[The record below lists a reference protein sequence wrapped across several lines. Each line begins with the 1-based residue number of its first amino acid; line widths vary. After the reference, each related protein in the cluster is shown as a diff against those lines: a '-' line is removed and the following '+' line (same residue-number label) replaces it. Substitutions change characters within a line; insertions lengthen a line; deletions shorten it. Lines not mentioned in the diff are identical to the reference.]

1 MSAPTAPLARLLRAE
16 LGLVLRRR
24 RTLVALGV
32 LAVVPVVL
40 GVGVAASGGPAGS
53 STGTGVGVHASGSR
67 SGLMVA
73 AADNGMMLPV
83 AALTIALTLLLPL
96 AVSIP
101 AADAL
106 AGEAAHGSLRGLL
119 LAPVSRPRLVG
130 IKAAGVLAVAALAV
144 LAVTVVGVLAG
155 LGIVGGGGQLLTL
168 SGSTVDAG
176 TALARVAL
184 AASWTLLQVLAV
196 GAVALAVSALTD
208 HPLVAVG
215 TVVGGVIV
223 SGMLAAVPS
232 LDWLRPWLLTSGWSA
247 LVDVLRDPLP
257 TDGLAHG
264 ALLALG
270 YLLFGLAIALVGTV
284 RREA

>member
-1 MSAPTAPLARLLRAE
+1 VSAPAAPVTRLLRAE
-16 LGLVLRRR
+16 LALVLRRR

-32 LAVVPVVL
+32 LAAVPVVL

-53 STGTGVGVHASGSR
+53 GVGAHASGAR

-73 AADNGMMLPV
+73 AAQNGLMLPV
-83 AALTIALTLLLPL
+83 TALAVALSLLLPL

-155 LGIVGGGGQLLTL
+155 LAIVGGGGQLLTL
-168 SGSTVDAG
+168 SGSTVDARA
-176 TALARVAL
+176 ALARVAL
-184 AASWTLLQVLAV
+184 AAGWTLLQVLAV
-196 GAVALAVSALTD
+196 GAVALAASALTD
-208 HPLVAVG
+208 RPLVAVG
-215 TVVGGVIV
+215 VVVGGVIV
-223 SGMLAAVPS
+223 SGLLATVPS

-257 TDGLAHG
+257 TDGLTHG

-270 YLLFGLAIALVGTV
+270 YLLFGLAIAVVGTV